1 MVARPGALGNRQ
13 ADDPGRLRCYAH
25 FRVRVMAGSTMV
37 FRQLR
42 AGGCLSYVIGC
53 ERTCAAAVVDPESS
67 LIDHYRSVLA
77 RDGLRLHYLID
88 THTHAD
94 HFSASRS
101 MARELG
107 IPVVMHRQSR
117 APFVDIHVDD
127 GEMIALGDLR
137 LSVMYTPG
145 HTLDSMCL
153 GLDGRVLTG
162 DTLLIGAT
170 GRTDLPTGD
179 PELLYESLF
188 DGLLHLDDETLVYP
202 AHDYK
207 GRESTTIGRE
217 RQDNPRLQRRERGAF
232 LELMRKLDLD
242 APTHLTEA
250 LRTNQSGGRTVAELI
265 AAARE
270 KVPFM
275 SMAEVRRRIDSNLA
289 DVVLLD
295 VREHDAF
302 AAAHVPGAVNIPR
315 GQLELRV
322 NGTFKDPGRRIVVY
336 CELGIISTLAAA
348 TLKEMG
354 FDRAV
359 ALDGGFKAWREAGL
373 PQAQE

>member
-1 MVARPGALGNRQ
+1 MIF
-13 ADDPGRLRCYAH
+13 H
-25 FRVRVMAGSTMV
+25 
-37 FRQLR
+37 QLR

-53 ERTCAAAVVDPESS
+53 ERTCAAAIVDPEAS
-67 LIDHYRSVLA
+67 LVDHYRSVLA
-77 RDGLRLHYLID
+77 RDGLRPHYLID

-94 HFSASRS
+94 HFSASRA
-101 MARELG
+101 MARQLG
-107 IPVVMHRQSR
+107 IPVVMHRRSP

-127 GEMIALGDLR
+127 GEMVALGDLR

-145 HTLDSMCL
+145 HTADSMCL
-153 GLDGRVLTG
+153 RLDDRVLTG

-179 PELLYESLF
+179 ADQLYDSLF
-188 DGLLHLDDETLVYP
+188 DGLLHLDDATRVFP

-217 RQDNPRLQRRERGAF
+217 RAENPRLARRARADF
-232 LELMRKLDLD
+232 VALMQQLNLD

-265 AAARE
+265 ASARE

-275 SMAEVRRRIDSNLA
+275 SMAEVRRRIDSNLG
-289 DVVLLD
+289 DMVLLD
-295 VREHDAF
+295 VREQDAY
-302 AAAHVPGAVNIPR
+302 AAGHVPGAINIPR

-322 NGTFKDPGRRIVVY
+322 NGVLQDPGRRIVVY

-359 ALDGGFKAWREAGL
+359 ALDGGFKAWLAAGH
-373 PQAQE
+373 PQQNRTPTGDI

>member
-1 MVARPGALGNRQ
+1 MIF
-13 ADDPGRLRCYAH
+13 H
-25 FRVRVMAGSTMV
+25 
-37 FRQLR
+37 QLR

-53 ERTCAAAVVDPESS
+53 ERTCAAAVVDPEAS
-67 LIDHYRSVLA
+67 LVDHYQSILA
-77 RDGLRLHYLID
+77 KDGLRLHYLID

-94 HFSASRS
+94 HFSASRA
-101 MARELG
+101 MAGRLG
-107 IPVVMHRQSR
+107 IPVVMHRRSP

-127 GEMIALGDLR
+127 GEMVALGDLR
-137 LSVMYTPG
+137 LTVMYTPG
-145 HTLDSMCL
+145 HTADSMCL
-153 GLDGRVLTG
+153 RLDDRVLTG
-162 DTLLIGAT
+162 DTLLIGGT

-179 PELLYESLF
+179 PDQLYDSLF
-188 DGLLHLDDETLVYP
+188 DGLLHLDDEVLVFP

-207 GRESTTIGRE
+207 GRESSSIGRE
-217 RQDNPRLQRRERGAF
+217 RSSNPRLAQRERSAF
-232 LELMRKLDLD
+232 VALMQSLDLE

-275 SMAEVRRRIDSNLA
+275 SMVEVQRRIDSNVA
-289 DVVLLD
+289 DMVLLD
-295 VREHDAF
+295 VREQEAF
-302 AAAHVPGAVNIPR
+302 AAGHVPGAINIPR

-322 NGTFKDPGRRIVVY
+322 NGILQDPGQRIVVY

-348 TLKEMG
+348 TLKDMG

-359 ALDGGFKAWREAGL
+359 ALDGGFKAWVAAGH
-373 PQAQE
+373 PQQSSPGSAADARGAGRTTGN

>member
-1 MVARPGALGNRQ
+1 MAAMLFSPRQ
-13 ADDPGRLRCYAH
+13 DRREEI
-25 FRVRVMAGSTMV
+25 MV
-37 FRQLR
+37 FQQLR
-42 AGGCLSYVIGC
+42 AGGCLSYVLGC
-53 ERTCAAAVVDPESS
+53 ERTCAAAIIDPEAS
-67 LIDHYRSVLA
+67 LVDRYLSVVA

-94 HFSASRS
+94 HFSASRTL
-101 MARELG
+101 AQRLG
-107 IPVVMHRQSR
+107 IPVVMHRQSP

-127 GEMIALGDLR
+127 GEMVALGDLR
-137 LSVMYTPG
+137 LSVLHTPG

-153 GLDGRVLTG
+153 LVDDRVLTG

-179 PELLYESLF
+179 PDMLYDSLF
-188 DGLLHLDDETLVYP
+188 DGLLHLDDDTLVFP

-207 GRESTTIGRE
+207 ERESSTIGRE
-217 RQDNPRLQRRERGAF
+217 RSDNPRLQRTGRAAF
-232 LELMRKLDLD
+232 VELMRALDLQ

-250 LRTNQSGGRTVAELI
+250 LRTNQSGGRTVAQLI

-275 SMAEVRRRIDSNLA
+275 SMAEVQRRIGSNAGSL
-289 DVVLLD
+289 VILD
-295 VREHDAF
+295 VREQEAF
-302 AAAHVPGAVNIPR
+302 STAHVPGAINIPR

-322 NGTFKDPGRRIVVY
+322 NDVFKDPSQRIVVY

-348 TLKEMG
+348 TLKDLG

-359 ALDGGFKAWREAGL
+359 ALDGGFKAWRDGGFALEA
-373 PQAQE
+373 

>member
-1 MVARPGALGNRQ
+1 MFFQ
-13 ADDPGRLRCYAH
+13 
-25 FRVRVMAGSTMV
+25 
-37 FRQLR
+37 QLR

-67 LIDHYRSVLA
+67 LIDRYHSVVA
-77 RDGLRLHYLID
+77 KHGLRLHYLID

-101 MARELG
+101 LARALG
-107 IPVVMHRQSR
+107 IPVVMHRQSP

-137 LSVMYTPG
+137 LSVMHTPG

-153 GLDGRVLTG
+153 LVGDRVLTG

-179 PELLYESLF
+179 PEMLYDSLF
-188 DGLLHLDDETLVYP
+188 DRLLHLDDDTLVFP

-207 GRESTTIGRE
+207 DRESSTIGRE
-217 RQDNPRLQRRERGAF
+217 RADNPRLQRTERSAF
-232 LELMRKLDLD
+232 VELMRKLDLE

-250 LRTNQSGGRTVAELI
+250 LRTNQSGGKTVAELI

-275 SMAEVRRRIDSNLA
+275 SMAEVQRRINSNLG
-289 DVVLLD
+289 DMVLLD
-295 VREHDAF
+295 VREQEAF
-302 AAAHVPGAVNIPR
+302 SAAHVPGAVHISR

-322 NGTFKDPGRRIVVY
+322 NSVFKNPSQRIVVY

-359 ALDGGFKAWREAGL
+359 ALDGGFKAWRDAGF
-373 PQAQE
+373 PQARGTTAG